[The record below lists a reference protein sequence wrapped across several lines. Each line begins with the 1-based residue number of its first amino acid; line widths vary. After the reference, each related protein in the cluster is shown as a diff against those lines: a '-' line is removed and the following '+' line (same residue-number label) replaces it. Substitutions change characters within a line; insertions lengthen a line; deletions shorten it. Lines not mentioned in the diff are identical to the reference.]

1 MAKLFSYQSKEKLKS
16 RKLMDQLFTVGKS
29 VSVFPL
35 KAFYNEVDIDLDFP
49 VKLGVGVSSR
59 NFKKAVDRNRIKRLL
74 RETYRLNKQP
84 LLEFA
89 SSKNKKIIVFILFVE
104 KTLPQLEVLQNKL
117 PLLIDKLINQ
127 LNEITAANT

>member
-74 RETYRLNKQP
+74 REAYRLHKQP

-89 SSKNKKIIVFILFVE
+89 NSKNKKIIVFILFVD
-104 KTLPQLEVLQNKL
+104 KALPQLETLQNKL

-127 LNEITAANT
+127 LNELAAANT

>member
-74 RETYRLNKQP
+74 REAYRLHKQP

-89 SSKNKKIIVFILFVE
+89 NSKNKKIIVFILFVD
-104 KTLPQLEVLQNKL
+104 KALPQLETLQNKL
-117 PLLIDKLINQ
+117 PLLIDKMINQ
-127 LNEITAANT
+127 LNELAAANT

>member
-127 LNEITAANT
+127 LNEITTANT

>member
-74 RETYRLNKQP
+74 REAYRLHKQP

-89 SSKNKKIIVFILFVE
+89 NSKNKKIIVFILFVD
-104 KTLPQLEVLQNKL
+104 KALPQLETLQNKL

-127 LNEITAANT
+127 LNEITTANT